1 MSEERTDQ
9 INEKLTLIRRTDGL
23 TFGTDAYLLY
33 AYLPKK
39 RWKRAVDLGAG
50 TGVIS
55 LLALTGGRAEKVYGV
70 EVQEA
75 FADLI
80 GKNARLN
87 ALEDRLIP
95 LCRDVRDLTPSDTA
109 GECDLVFSNPPY
121 LRGECGYQNR
131 SDAMNIARRE
141 VFGTIWD
148 FCSAAARVL
157 SYKGTFCLVYRADRM
172 VDLLS
177 AMRRAGIEP
186 KRLTPVQPTSDSPPG
201 LVLCEGRKGGAP
213 GLFYTKPL
221 ILYRD
226 TGQNPPLYT
235 EELTAIY
242 EKGEFDESYRN
253 P

>member
-9 INEKLTLIRRTDGL
+9 INESLTLIRKTDGL

-39 RWKRAVDLGAG
+39 RWKKAVDLGAG

-55 LLALTGGRAEKVYGV
+55 LLALTGGKAEQVYGV

-87 ALEDRLIP
+87 ALENRLIP
-95 LCRDVRDLTPSDTA
+95 LCRDVRELTLADTL

-121 LRGECGYQNR
+121 LRGGCGFRNQ

-141 VFGTIWD
+141 VFGTIRD
-148 FCSAAARVL
+148 FCAAASRVL
-157 SYKGTFCLVYRADRM
+157 CYKGTFCLVYRADRM
-172 VDLLS
+172 VDLFT
-177 AMRRAGIEP
+177 AMREAGIEP
-186 KRLTPVQPTSDSPPG
+186 KRLTPVYPDPISPPG

-213 GLFYTKPL
+213 GLFCTKPL

-226 TGQNPPLYT
+226 PGHNPPLYT
-235 EELTAIY
+235 DDLTAIY
-242 EKGEFDESYRN
+242 EKGEFDESYRT